1 MLTLGL
7 AILKMAANDLKTPS
21 TRLREFVS
29 ASFCH
34 RFYPLS
40 AFHWRLAPKPLKLSN
55 TVMPF

>member
-1 MLTLGL
+1 
-7 AILKMAANDLKTPS
+7 MAANDLKTPS
-21 TRLREFVS
+21 TRLRAFVS

-55 TVMPF
+55 TVMVMPF